1 MGCEWEAVMPEP
13 HQMVCSLVGGWEV
26 LFFRNRQVV
35 PALMLLQ
42 AI

>member
-1 MGCEWEAVMPEP
+1 MPEP